1 MKKKIAGR
9 AVICVLSISFLLLTS
24 ALPRAI
30 AETSLP
36 IGEIVSKGEVM
47 YENAEKTWRRVEN
60 AHFPVLPGV
69 KIKTS
74 KGVATTALS
83 NGSTIE
89 ASSYSLFSF
98 DQKDRLNLLKGQI
111 RFRVPSTAQTSFR
124 IGNLSIVKSPRLQA
138 GINLATPA
146 KNEDVIGA
154 ISIHTDG
161 SLTIS
166 SSQGPLFVLKDDHT
180 VLSTVSPKQ
189 SVTIPTMVAQVGDP
203 APSGAEPTAGSGKFL
218 GLSTWAWA
226 GVGLAAAGGGAAAG
240 VAIANNN
247 DDDHSS
253 CP

>member
-1 MKKKIAGR
+1 MKRQIAGK
-9 AVICVLSISFLLLTS
+9 AFICFLSISFLLLTG
-24 ALPRAI
+24 APPKVT
-30 AETSLP
+30 AETNLP

-47 YENAEKTWRRVEN
+47 YENAHHAWKRVEN
-60 AHFPVLPGV
+60 AHFPFFRGA

-74 KGVATTALS
+74 TGVATIALT

-89 ASSYSLFSF
+89 ASSHSLLSF
-98 DQKDRLNLLKGQI
+98 DQEDQLNLLKGQI
-111 RFRVPSTAQTSFR
+111 RFRVPATAQTSFR
-124 IGNLSIVKSPRLQA
+124 IGNLSIMKSPRLHA

-154 ISIHTDG
+154 ISIHPDG